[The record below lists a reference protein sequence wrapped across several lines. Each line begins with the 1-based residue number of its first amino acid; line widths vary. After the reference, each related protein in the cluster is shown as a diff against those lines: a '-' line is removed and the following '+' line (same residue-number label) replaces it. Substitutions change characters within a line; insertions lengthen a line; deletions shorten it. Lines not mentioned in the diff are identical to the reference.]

1 MFGVTA
7 DPAHKCLKTMFP
19 VTGKLPRTVEHPE
32 RDQAPHAENTRLDRA
47 NRAIRAPEL
56 SVSLAVRVH
65 AAHRRGQRAWRR
77 THRARRP
84 DVFDAL
90 FHPEGKGTLGRLIMR
105 TVWAA
110 FRRMARARRGAF
122 ALAGPTALLVV
133 ISSWAALLILGWA
146 LIFWPHIGRE
156 LHALTAVHPGTFV
169 EALHTSLVTITT
181 LGFADVIPHAGWLR
195 VVTPLEAL
203 LGFGL
208 LSASISCLLLI
219 YPAISRRRSL
229 AYEVSLLVEAEG
241 QTGVALELLEPA
253 SAAGIYAELTSRL
266 VAVERDLV
274 SFPISYYFA
283 ELDERFALAAL
294 APRLH
299 ELAERGSRTDMPES
313 ARLRA
318 WMLLEALRD
327 FSATTAERFHRRPG
341 HSTTEALEAYAHD
354 HMRPE

>member
-1 MFGVTA
+1 MRRTRGSIARIVRSARPT
-7 DPAHKCLKTMFP
+7 CL
-19 VTGKLPRTVEHPE
+19 L
-32 RDQAPHAENTRLDRA
+32 
-47 NRAIRAPEL
+47 
-56 SVSLAVRVH
+56 
-65 AAHRRGQRAWRR
+65 AWRFVSTLPTVAVSALGVALIALAGR
-77 THRARRP
+77 

-90 FHPEGKGTLGRLIMR
+90 FHPEGRGTLGRLIMR

-110 FRRMARARRGAF
+110 FRRLAIQRRGAF

-195 VVTPLEAL
+195 VVAPLEAL

-208 LSASISCLLLI
+208 LSASISWLLLI

-241 QTGVALELLEPA
+241 QTGVALERLEPA

-266 VAVERDLV
+266 VEVSGRRRQGAARVDKRGPVRRIRETWHHGGWHAPVDLGWKIHAPQV
-274 SFPISYYFA
+274 AGCVPSGARLSPT
-283 ELDERFALAAL
+283 
-294 APRLH
+294 APR
-299 ELAERGSRTDMPES
+299 AATSRC
-313 ARLRA
+313 
-318 WMLLEALRD
+318 
-327 FSATTAERFHRRPG
+327 
-341 HSTTEALEAYAHD
+341 
-354 HMRPE
+354 

>member
-1 MFGVTA
+1 M
-7 DPAHKCLKTMFP
+7 
-19 VTGKLPRTVEHPE
+19 
-32 RDQAPHAENTRLDRA
+32 
-47 NRAIRAPEL
+47 
-56 SVSLAVRVH
+56 
-65 AAHRRGQRAWRR
+65 QRARESIARIVRSARPACLLAWRLVSTLPTVAVSALGVALIALAGR
-77 THRARRP
+77 

-110 FRRMARARRGAF
+110 FRRLARGRRGAF

-195 VVTPLEAL
+195 VVAPLEAL

-208 LSASISCLLLI
+208 LSASISWLLLI

-229 AYEVSLLVEAEG
+229 AYEISLLVEAEG
-241 QTGVALELLEPA
+241 QTGVALEQLEPA

-354 HMRPE
+354 HMWPG

>member
-1 MFGVTA
+1 MSTLPTVAVSALGVA
-7 DPAHKCLKTMFP
+7 LIA
-19 VTGKLPRTVEHPE
+19 
-32 RDQAPHAENTRLDRA
+32 
-47 NRAIRAPEL
+47 
-56 SVSLAVRVH
+56 LAGR
-65 AAHRRGQRAWRR
+65 
-77 THRARRP
+77 

-110 FRRMARARRGAF
+110 FRRLARGRRGAF

-195 VVTPLEAL
+195 VVAPLEAL

-208 LSASISCLLLI
+208 LSASISWLLLI

-241 QTGVALELLEPA
+241 QTGVALERLEPA

-294 APRLH
+294 ALRLH
-299 ELAERGSRTDMPES
+299 ELADVPGDV
-313 ARLRA
+313 ANGLR
-318 WMLLEALRD
+318 
-327 FSATTAERFHRRPG
+327 
-341 HSTTEALEAYAHD
+341 
-354 HMRPE
+354 